1 MQKIQNPWWRRG
13 LAAPLL
19 ALGVLMTP
27 AAGAHADMINIKSDS
42 SASTSQL
49 GSFEGSIDYQF
60 SFALNSWTV
69 TITLTNTSAP
79 AGGGYITGF
88 IFNVD
93 SSDANASATLHSATH
108 PFTNAPNQNGSP
120 FPGSFDA
127 GAALGGNFQGGG
139 SPASGIG
146 IGATGTFV
154 FNVSA
159 QDAVNL
165 GAVNFLNGSQE
176 HDFLVRFRG
185 FNGGGSDK
193 VPAVEG
199 VGPPLPGPAV
209 LTAMALG
216 LVMLRRRVRPA

>member
-1 MQKIQNPWWRRG
+1 MVAARSRRALACPWRADDSRSRRTRRQDQKQIR
-13 LAAPLL
+13 
-19 ALGVLMTP
+19 
-27 AAGAHADMINIKSDS
+27 
-42 SASTSQL
+42 
-49 GSFEGSIDYQF
+49 
-60 SFALNSWTV
+60 
-69 TITLTNTSAP
+69 
-79 AGGGYITGF
+79 F
-88 IFNVD
+88 IGENQP
-93 SSDANASATLHSATH
+93 ANALI
-108 PFTNAPNQNGSP
+108 GS
-120 FPGSFDA
+120 
-127 GAALGGNFQGGG
+127 
-139 SPASGIG
+139 
-146 IGATGTFV
+146 
-154 FNVSA
+154 VSA